1 MSLNFNPKVIRV
13 LDEIERFG
21 LSHDPAQTDRKRKM
35 LNLERST
42 AELMHILLLSSARKR
57 VLEIG
62 TSNGFSAIV
71 IGATLQTIDGSV
83 PLTTIEQ
90 DPLKVAGART
100 NIAHANLSFIVQ
112 VIQGSATEVVQKL
125 DGPFDCV
132 FFDAD
137 RLRAPEQLEILLPKL
152 EPDVLLLADNVLSHQ
167 EEVQAYIAAVE
178 QLPGFVSI
186 TVPVGKG
193 LHVAYRHKEA

>member
-1 MSLNFNPKVIRV
+1 MSLNFNPRVLRV

-21 LSHDPAQTDRKRKM
+21 LSHDPVQTDRQQKM

-71 IGATLQTIDGSV
+71 IGATLEAIDGAI
-83 PLTTIEQ
+83 PLTTIER
-90 DPLKVAGART
+90 DPLKVSAART
-100 NIAHANLSFIVQ
+100 NIAQANLGFIVQ
-112 VIQGSATEVVQKL
+112 VIQGSATEVVHEL
-125 DGPFDCV
+125 AGPFDCV

-137 RLRAPEQLEILLPKL
+137 RLSAREQLKILLAKL
-152 EPDVLLLADNVLSHQ
+152 APDVLLLADNVLSHPH
-167 EEVQAYIAAVE
+167 ELADYIAEVE
-178 QLPGFVSI
+178 QLPGFVSV

-193 LHVAYRHKEA
+193 LHVAYRKNAT

>member
-1 MSLNFNPKVIRV
+1 M
-13 LDEIERFG
+13 
-21 LSHDPAQTDRKRKM
+21 
-35 LNLERST
+35 
-42 AELMHILLLSSARKR
+42 
-57 VLEIG
+57 
-62 TSNGFSAIV
+62 
-71 IGATLQTIDGSV
+71 
-83 PLTTIEQ
+83 
-90 DPLKVAGART
+90 
-100 NIAHANLSFIVQ
+100 
-112 VIQGSATEVVQKL
+112 
-125 DGPFDCV
+125 